1 MTNVD
6 VTNFVHG
13 YPKVQ
18 QLLPGA
24 LLFVHWNNEMVNG
37 VSSLTDFYKSQQV
50 GTNSFLQANE
60 RFIELI

>member
-24 LLFVHWNNEMVNG
+24 LLFGHWNNEMVNG

-60 RFIELI
+60 RFIELM

>member
-24 LLFVHWNNEMVNG
+24 LLFVHWNNEMVNC
-37 VSSLTDFYKSQQV
+37 VSSPTDFYKSQQV